1 MGLLA
6 LALAG
11 AASCTPSYEFKQVL
25 QVSDVSGGWYDYG
38 IVDGKNKLV
47 PSMTLRV
54 RKQPGVQLRSIA
66 LNVHFK
72 WVKGSERKDEEE
84 LDEVFLQ
91 TVEFSEGDQTPLLTV
106 RPEHGY
112 TADAP
117 QTRAQMLEH
126 SQFRDVRARV
136 FAKQSSTTW
145 VELISF
151 DVPRVLITK

>member
-72 WVKGSERKDEEE
+72 WAKGAEKKDEEE